1 MGSTDGSAITAFGPV
16 NTSISWPGRYS
27 HSPAEVLDLRDVDAL
42 SRLIGAL
49 ALAPSPNP

>member
-27 HSPAEVLDLRDVDAL
+27 HSPAEVLDLRDVHSL
-42 SRLIGAL
+42 SRLIVAL
-49 ALAPSPNP
+49 ALAPSPGR